1 MPDKKKV
8 IISVEGMSCATCAQ
22 TIEKALKKR
31 EGVEAA
37 SVNFATE
44 KAVVEYDPARI
55 EAEDLEK
62 AIIDT
67 GYGVKREKEVIRIG
81 GMTCTN
87 CARTIERALKREEGI
102 YSAHVNFATEKAV
115 VEFNPD
121 LVTASRLKQV
131 IRDTGY
137 EVIEEEGIEEVEG
150 EKRAREAE
158 VTKEKYLFLFS
169 LSLSIPILVIS
180 MFIGDFP
187 YKSLLLFILTTPVQ
201 FIAGYGFYKGAYG
214 ALKNRSADMNLLVAL
229 GTSAA
234 YFYSTAATFFPDIV
248 GHEVYFETAALLITF
263 ILLGRYL
270 EAVAKGKTSEAVRK
284 LLEIKPAFATVLRD
298 GKEMT
303 IPADEVMVGDV
314 IRVRPGERIPA
325 DGVVIEGYSSVDESM
340 ITGEPIP
347 VEKRVGEEVIGGTI
361 NKTGSFLFEAKRV
374 GKDTTLSQIIRLVE
388 EAQGSKAP
396 IQRFA
401 DQVASYFVPAV
412 VGISLVSFLVWYL
425 VAGMDFLFSLIIS
438 IAVLV
443 IACPCALG
451 LATPTAVMVGTGK
464 GAENGI
470 LIKGG
475 EVLERA
481 HRIDTVVFD
490 KTGTLTEGEP
500 EVVDILGFDHDER
513 EVLGLAVS
521 AEIRSEHPLA
531 DAIIKHAKSEG
542 VEIKEA
548 ERFEALPGMGV
559 KAEIQEEEIL
569 LGNRRLM
576 KEMGV
581 DISGLE
587 GSISRLEEE
596 GKTVMIVAFKR
607 RATGLLAL
615 SDRLKASAGDAVL
628 ELKKRGIDIMMLT
641 GDNERTAKAIG
652 REVGIDRVIAEV
664 LPQRKAEEV
673 KKLQK
678 EGRVVAFVGDG
689 INDAPALVEADIGIA
704 IGAGSDVALESAD
717 IILMRSDLRDVVAS
731 IELSRRTMRKIR
743 ENMFWALVYNSLG
756 IPIAAG
762 VLYPSMGLLLR
773 PEIAAFA
780 MAMSSVSV
788 VSNSLLLKR
797 VKIKQ
802 EV

>member
-1 MPDKKKV
+1 
-8 IISVEGMSCATCAQ
+8 
-22 TIEKALKKR
+22 
-31 EGVEAA
+31 
-37 SVNFATE
+37 
-44 KAVVEYDPARI
+44 
-55 EAEDLEK
+55 
-62 AIIDT
+62 
-67 GYGVKREKEVIRIG
+67 
-81 GMTCTN
+81 
-87 CARTIERALKREEGI
+87 
-102 YSAHVNFATEKAV
+102 
-115 VEFNPD
+115 
-121 LVTASRLKQV
+121 
-131 IRDTGY
+131 
-137 EVIEEEGIEEVEG
+137 
-150 EKRAREAE
+150 
-158 VTKEKYLFLFS
+158 
-169 LSLSIPILVIS
+169 
-180 MFIGDFP
+180 
-187 YKSLLLFILTTPVQ
+187 
-201 FIAGYGFYKGAYG
+201 
-214 ALKNRSADMNLLVAL
+214 MNLLVAL

-248 GHEVYFETAALLITF
+248 GREVYFETAALLITF

-361 NKTGSFLFEAKRV
+361 NRTGTFLFEAKRV

-412 VGISLVSFLVWYL
+412 VGISLVSFFVWYL

-481 HRIDTVVFD
+481 HKVDTVVFD

-513 EVLGLAVS
+513 EVLGLAAS

-531 DAIIKHAKSEG
+531 DAIIKHAESEG
-542 VEIKEA
+542 VEIKEP

-576 KEMGV
+576 KEMNV
-581 DISGLE
+581 DISRLE

>member
-1 MPDKKKV
+1 
-8 IISVEGMSCATCAQ
+8 
-22 TIEKALKKR
+22 
-31 EGVEAA
+31 
-37 SVNFATE
+37 
-44 KAVVEYDPARI
+44 
-55 EAEDLEK
+55 
-62 AIIDT
+62 
-67 GYGVKREKEVIRIG
+67 
-81 GMTCTN
+81 
-87 CARTIERALKREEGI
+87 
-102 YSAHVNFATEKAV
+102 
-115 VEFNPD
+115 
-121 LVTASRLKQV
+121 
-131 IRDTGY
+131 
-137 EVIEEEGIEEVEG
+137 
-150 EKRAREAE
+150 
-158 VTKEKYLFLFS
+158 
-169 LSLSIPILVIS
+169 
-180 MFIGDFP
+180 
-187 YKSLLLFILTTPVQ
+187 
-201 FIAGYGFYKGAYG
+201 
-214 ALKNRSADMNLLVAL
+214 MNLLVAL

-248 GHEVYFETAALLITF
+248 GHEVYFEIAALLITF

-361 NKTGSFLFEAKRV
+361 NKTGTFLFEAKRV
-374 GKDTTLSQIIRLVE
+374 GKDTTLSQIIKLVE

-481 HRIDTVVFD
+481 HKVDTVVFD

-513 EVLGLAVS
+513 EVLGLAAS

-542 VEIKEA
+542 VEIKEP
-548 ERFEALPGMGV
+548 EMFEALPGMGV
-559 KAEIQEEEIL
+559 KAEIQKEEIL

-652 REVGIDRVIAEV
+652 REVGIDRAIAEV

-717 IILMRSDLRDVVAS
+717 IILMRSELRGVVAS